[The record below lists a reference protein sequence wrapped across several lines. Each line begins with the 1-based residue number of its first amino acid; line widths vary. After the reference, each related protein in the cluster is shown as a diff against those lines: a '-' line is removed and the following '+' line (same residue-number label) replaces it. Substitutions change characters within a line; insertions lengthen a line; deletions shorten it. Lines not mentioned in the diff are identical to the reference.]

1 MDNSNSLSGS
11 ILQSSDVSMP
21 SSLSGDDSGF
31 FESLKNINMTTWLL
45 IILILAFLGFNIFV
59 YLAKGTQGI
68 ADFLAPI
75 TQKLFGAGVA
85 VTGQTV
91 DVAAEGAKAVVS
103 GTATTVNTGLSAV
116 QAKLPSGQAKLP
128 SGQAKLPSGQAKLP
142 SGQAKLPSGQDITPN
157 TAKSSIKSQPVQT
170 QQTTRPS
177 DIGLNKALNNSQ
189 EQDIDYQA
197 LEASSSVHSAG
208 KSGWCFVGEDRGFR
222 SCALVNEGD
231 KCMSGDIFPSQELCI
246 NPNLRA

>member
-1 MDNSNSLSGS
+1 MDNSNSLSSS
-11 ILQSSDVSMP
+11 ILQSSEVSIP
-21 SSLSGDDSGF
+21 SSSVASTALSSNDSGF
-31 FESLKNINMTTWLL
+31 FESLKSINMTTWLL

-59 YLAKGTQGI
+59 YLAKGTEDI
-68 ADFLAPI
+68 ANFFAPL
-75 TQKLFGAGVA
+75 TEKLFGASASVA
-85 VTGQTV
+85 GQTV

-116 QAKLPSGQAKLP
+116 Q
-128 SGQAKLPSGQAKLP
+128 
-142 SGQAKLPSGQDITPN
+142 DITPN
-157 TAKSSIKSQPVQT
+157 NATSSIKSQPIQGQST
-170 QQTTRPS
+170 SRPS
-177 DIGLNKALNNSQ
+177 DSGLNKALNSSQ
-189 EQDIDYQA
+189 EQNMDYQA

-222 SCALVNEGD
+222 SCALVNEDD